1 MKELSQRGQASGIRA
16 LFAAISQRVPLE
28 FETGLFIVASALDVF
43 MTRYLITH
51 ASTENHMSF
60 VEGNPIARYFLDSWG
75 PGGLTWFKFALV
87 AVVAVICQVIAR
99 RKVHVARRLLHFA
112 TVMVMGVVIY
122 SVMLMVQHT
131 T

>member
-1 MKELSQRGQASGIRA
+1 MKEMSHRGQSSILRT
-16 LFAAISQRVPLE
+16 LFSAVSQRVPLE
-28 FETGLFIVASALDVF
+28 FETGLFIVASTLDVF

-51 ASTENHMSF
+51 ASGENHMSF

-75 PGGLTWFKFALV
+75 PEGLTWFKFALV
-87 AVVAVICQVIAR
+87 ALVAVICQVIAR

-112 TVMVMGVVIY
+112 TVLVMGVVIY

-131 T
+131 